1 MLGRIEDLA
10 AARHL
15 SVFGALHTDPDDG
28 LGDGTIVLLGPKEP
42 GFWRQF
48 TSQPE
53 FLDGEDHPLD
63 RWSARAVSA
72 IAADL
77 NAKPLY
83 PFGEPVRPFISW
95 ALRSGRAWS
104 SPVGL
109 LVHDEAGLMVSYR
122 GAVLVPER
130 IDLPRAQPSPC
141 LTCADKPCLQAC
153 PVEAL
158 SASGYDTA
166 ACHAY
171 LDTEAGAGCMTQG
184 CAVRRSCPAG
194 LNYRRIEAQSAYHM
208 ERFHSCR

>member
-1 MLGRIEDLA
+1 
-10 AARHL
+10 
-15 SVFGALHTDPDDG
+15 
-28 LGDGTIVLLGPKEP
+28 
-42 GFWRQF
+42 
-48 TSQPE
+48 
-53 FLDGEDHPLD
+53 
-63 RWSARAVSA
+63 
-72 IAADL
+72 
-77 NAKPLY
+77 
-83 PFGEPVRPFISW
+83 
-95 ALRSGRAWS
+95 
-104 SPVGL
+104 
-109 LVHDEAGLMVSYR
+109 MVSYR

-194 LNYRRIEAQSAYHM
+194 HTYRRIEAQSAYHM
-208 ERFHSCR
+208 ERFHPCR